1 MKKYSLLAF
10 LFSVGLS
17 TACAAELPPRFGL
30 VLHGGAGVIERQNM
44 SPGREAEIRHQ
55 LNKALTAGY
64 EVLAKGG
71 PALEAVTAAINVLED
86 SPLFNAGCG
95 AVLNAAGQC
104 ELDASIMN
112 GNTLAAGA
120 VAGLQHIKNPI
131 NLARDVMTKSSHVM
145 LIGEGAEQFAQ
156 SLGYALVPNAYFQT
170 EFRREQLKKIQARE
184 KAAPNGVR
192 RTSDYFDRQS
202 RWGTVGCAALDQQ
215 GNLAAGTSTGGMA
228 NKKYGRV
235 GDAPIIG
242 AGNYANN
249 ATCALSATGDG
260 EYFMRLNVAHD
271 VSAQMEYRG
280 LPLHTAAAASIA
292 KVAKL
297 GGTGGV
303 VAIDRQGNIA
313 MEFNSLGMYRA
324 AHLAGQP
331 AFVAI
336 YRDEIKP

>member
-1 MKKYSLLAF
+1 
-10 LFSVGLS
+10 
-17 TACAAELPPRFGL
+17 
-30 VLHGGAGVIERQNM
+30 
-44 SPGREAEIRHQ
+44 
-55 LNKALTAGY
+55 
-64 EVLAKGG
+64 
-71 PALEAVTAAINVLED
+71 
-86 SPLFNAGCG
+86 
-95 AVLNAAGQC
+95 
-104 ELDASIMN
+104 
-112 GNTLAAGA
+112 
-120 VAGLQHIKNPI
+120 
-131 NLARDVMTKSSHVM
+131 M

-156 SLGYALVPNAYFQT
+156 SLGYALIPNAYFQT

-280 LPLHTAAAASIA
+280 VPLHTATAASIA
-292 KVAKL
+292 KVAQL

-324 AHLAGQP
+324 AHLEGQP

-336 YRDEIKP
+336 YRDEKNPEKFSH